1 MRLLLAE
8 DDDALA
14 EALMAALA
22 RHAMTC
28 DRAGNAA
35 DTLQMAA
42 AARYAALV
50 LDIGLPDR
58 SGLEVVRE
66 LRSRRDAL
74 PVVLLTA
81 RAEVGDR
88 IAGLDAGADDY
99 LAKPFAVEE
108 LVARLRAILRRQ
120 GGFQG
125 SLVTV
130 ANLSFDL
137 DARAASVD
145 GRALTVSAR
154 EADLLALLMRRG
166 GQVVAKRLVEDQ
178 LFGLTGTLGSNAVE
192 VSIHRLRRRIEEAG
206 AAVRIETIRGIGYL
220 LRAAERPAATAAAP
234 GAEKASG

>member
-1 MRLLLAE
+1 M
-8 DDDALA
+8 
-14 EALMAALA
+14 
-22 RHAMTC
+22 
-28 DRAGNAA
+28 
-35 DTLQMAA
+35 
-42 AARYAALV
+42 
-50 LDIGLPDR
+50 
-58 SGLEVVRE
+58 RE

-145 GRALTVSAR
+145 GSALTVSAR

-220 LRAAERPAATAAAP
+220 LRAAERPAATASET

>member
-14 EALMAALA
+14 EALAAALA
-22 RHAMTC
+22 RRGMTC
-28 DRAGNAA
+28 DRVGTAA
-35 DTLQMAA
+35 DALQMAA

-58 SGLEVVRE
+58 SGLDVVRA
-66 LRSRRDAL
+66 LRARRDPI
-74 PVVLLTA
+74 PVLLLTA
-81 RAEVGDR
+81 RSEVGDR
-88 IAGLDAGADDY
+88 IVGLDAGADDY
-99 LAKPFAVEE
+99 LVKPFAVEE

-125 SLVTV
+125 SLIEV
-130 ANLSFDL
+130 ANLAFDI
-137 DARAASVD
+137 DVRAASVD
-145 GRALTVSAR
+145 GCALPLSAR
-154 EADLLALLMRRG
+154 ETDLLALLMRRG

-192 VSIHRLRRRIEEAG
+192 VYVHRLRRRIEDGG

-220 LRAAERPAATAAAP
+220 LRALDAPPAPDAPARP
-234 GAEKASG
+234 